1 MLYLRADKPF
11 TVNLTIF
18 FIFYRLTNAVCRI
31 LINKGKN
38 MKRML
43 LKLLKINLR
52 YLANN
57 RIDGIEIA
65 DIPTTWKEE
74 LI

>member
-1 MLYLRADKPF
+1 
-11 TVNLTIF
+11 
-18 FIFYRLTNAVCRI
+18 
-31 LINKGKN
+31 